1 MAINSDLRHFITTF
15 LRVLLLLF
23 FFRALSMTYASST
36 MNVTRMVSICTLYFF
51 GSIHISLKKFMRLR
65 ISTNLSRNVKKNHCH
80 LMKYCTTRVGA
91 MSNYN
96 KGTIKNKRREYETIY
111 PLLLLIKCISTSI
124 LYILVYLSK
133 ICYSIIVA
141 CLILYSL
148 GSDKQPFPLLT
159 FGEHQSVPVE

>member
-1 MAINSDLRHFITTF
+1 MHVGSNRCPYLKF
-15 LRVLLLLF
+15 LAHVPLFLSAKICESRVL
-23 FFRALSMTYASST
+23 
-36 MNVTRMVSICTLYFF
+36 TL
-51 GSIHISLKKFMRLR
+51 
-65 ISTNLSRNVKKNHCH
+65 
-80 LMKYCTTRVGA
+80 
-91 MSNYN
+91 
-96 KGTIKNKRREYETIY
+96 KNKRREYETIY
-111 PLLLLIKCISTSI
+111 SLLLLIKCISTSF